1 MEDKKMSVKMRLTR
15 MGDKKSP
22 FYRIVVIDSRKARD
36 GQYIDLVGTYNSLT
50 EPATIKI
57 NEEKAK
63 EWLAKG
69 VQPTDT
75 VRDILVKQGLLEA
88 KKRSVPNKIAPPAPK
103 AKPEEKAE

>member
-36 GQYIDLVGTYNSLT
+36 GQYIDLVGTYNPLT

-63 EWLAKG
+63 ALAEK
-69 VQPTDT
+69 
-75 VRDILVKQGLLEA
+75 KAAEEA
-88 KKRSVPNKIAPPAPK
+88 AKAAAEAEAAAETTEAPAEEAAPA
-103 AKPEEKAE
+103 AETAE

>member
-36 GQYIDLVGTYNSLT
+36 GQYIDLVGTYNPLT

-75 VRDILVKQGLLEA
+75 V
-88 KKRSVPNKIAPPAPK
+88 
-103 AKPEEKAE
+103 